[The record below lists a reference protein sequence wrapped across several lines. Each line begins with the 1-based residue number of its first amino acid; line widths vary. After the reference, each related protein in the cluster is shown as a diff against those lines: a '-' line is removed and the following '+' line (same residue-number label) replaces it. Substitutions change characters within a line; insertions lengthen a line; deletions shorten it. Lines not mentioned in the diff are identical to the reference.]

1 MVSYPQYSASTEN
14 PRRLS
19 SRFDM
24 QKWRANACPPLAV
37 CGVRGVWCV
46 QEKHEAVNEVMLL
59 ASINCPYVVK
69 YYDSFM
75 ENDELHIVMEYCN
88 RCDTHLLT
96 WSQGGWERTMR
107 P

>member
-1 MVSYPQYSASTEN
+1 MVDSPGLLPSIQRFHRECPCSLCLRLEAEASP
-14 PRRLS
+14 PR
-19 SRFDM
+19 
-24 QKWRANACPPLAV
+24 C
-37 CGVRGVWCV
+37 VWYV

-88 RCDTHLLT
+88 RCDIHLLT